1 MVPDVFENTNY
12 GERKY
17 DLFSRLLNDRIIL
30 LGENITRESANVVIA
45 QMLFLEAQNPEKEI
59 RLYVNSPGGE
69 LAAGFAVYDT
79 MRYIKCQVSTVCIG
93 LAADIAAVILAGGT
107 KGKRKALQ
115 NAEIM
120 ICQPGIDKTVRGDA
134 SDVQIMVE
142 HILQKRQR
150 LYRTLAEN
158 TGRSIEQI
166 SDDIK
171 RERFMSA
178 SEALQYGMIDSIV
191 I

>member
-158 TGRSIEQI
+158 TGKSIEQI